1 MKVEKIELTE
11 QEMEEMKQQL
21 SDEEL
26 GEVAGGFAYIKN
38 GPFKQ
43 DRFMFTDEEVWI
55 LHERLGVMLTPAKKY
70 TTSDLK
76 SLGIPMKSGKEI
88 KQYLKEQF
96 GFQEVLL

>member
-26 GEVAGGFAYIKN
+26 GEVAGGFGYKEESW
-38 GPFKQ
+38 FRE
-43 DRFMFTDEEVWI
+43 DRFMFTDEEVEI
-55 LHERLGVMLTPAKKY
+55 LHKCLGVRLEPDKEYRET
-70 TTSDLK
+70 DLK
-76 SLGIPMKSGKEI
+76 KLGLPGKSGRQIEKNLI
-88 KQYLKEQF
+88 EQF